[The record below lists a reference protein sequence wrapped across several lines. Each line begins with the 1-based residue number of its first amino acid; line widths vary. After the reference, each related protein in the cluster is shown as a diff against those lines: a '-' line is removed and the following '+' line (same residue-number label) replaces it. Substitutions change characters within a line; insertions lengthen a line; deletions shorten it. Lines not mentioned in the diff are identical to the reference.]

1 MIKPAFVLAVL
12 LGAAPLA
19 AQSTEFG
26 VIYGGSS
33 RSVDDG
39 DGPFTPE
46 GRSFDDNFSFSRSSV
61 EFFYGVDLDE
71 GTMFRIKAGKID
83 TPVRLALSLPEAP
96 DEELGYDVE
105 GEVQHIDAVID
116 YRFDESFGSTGLFA
130 GIGLYRSVGRRD
142 DIVPEGTDMTEMDYG
157 FLAGVN
163 AEFPLSR
170 RYSVMLEATHHWTKL
185 SFNPRFLT
193 VGGGLRIAF

>member
-1 MIKPAFVLAVL
+1 MIRPAFVLAVL

-39 DGPFTPE
+39 DGSG

-61 EFFYGVDLDE
+61 EFFYGVELDE
-71 GTMFRIKAGKID
+71 GTMFRIRAGKIE
-83 TPVRLALSLPEAP
+83 TPVRLALSLPDTP
-96 DEELGYDVE
+96 DGELGYDVD
-105 GEVQHIDAVID
+105 GEVQHIDAVVD

-130 GIGLYRSVGRRD
+130 GVGLYRSVGRRD
-142 DIVPEGTDMTEMDYG
+142 EIVPEGTDMTEVDYG

-185 SFNPRFLT
+185 SFSPRFLT